1 MRPYRLYIVF
11 FTAFLCGSPLWAQ
24 ESRKIDVVQGGHV
37 MQGVT
42 TDTARFERLVG
53 DSAKR
58 VIFSQKTT
66 TISSDSA
73 YLFRDRNRVEA
84 YGNVKIVEND
94 TITVTGQRLVYYG
107 DIKLA
112 KMTGDAV
119 YRDPGLT
126 IESEVMQYD
135 MINKLA
141 SYYENGKLV
150 DARNTLTSRI
160 GNYHTE
166 SKIASFKYDVVLDN
180 PDYTLYSDTLQYDTE
195 RKVAFIRGPSTI
207 VSREDSVVFTFNEG
221 VYETTRDVSVFGRG
235 KIETESYI
243 LEGDTLYSD
252 DANRFYS
259 AHENVR
265 MISKEENVIITGK
278 HAKYWKDQELTK
290 VYGNP
295 VMEKIMGDDTLFL
308 SADTLVSIDSKIEEE
323 KRLLAYRDVRIF
335 KTDMQGIADSVAY
348 HLYDSIIYF
357 FADPV
362 LWYDVNQLEADSINI
377 QLKNNTIDVMN
388 LKVNSFLISE
398 DTLLHSFNQIKGREM
413 TIYFRNNEIDRAY
426 VFGNGESVMFA
437 ADDDGRSLLGLNK
450 TLCSSM
456 MIRFRNSQFDNA
468 SFYTKP
474 EASFIP
480 PHEINPPDR
489 ELPGFRLRRNE
500 RPDKQAVIDRLGTA
514 FPQPEENAEPLTE
527 RLPTH

>member
-1 MRPYRLYIVF
+1 MF
-11 FTAFLCGSPLWAQ
+11 FTAFLCWTPLLAQ
-24 ESRKIDVVQGGHV
+24 ESRKIDIVQGGHV

-42 TDTARFERLVG
+42 TDTARFERLIG
-53 DSAKR
+53 DAVKR

-66 TISSDSA
+66 TITSDSA
-73 YLFRDRNRVEA
+73 YLFRDKNRVEA

-112 KMTGDAV
+112 KITGDAV
-119 YRDPGLT
+119 YKDPGLT

-166 SKIASFKYDVVLDN
+166 SKMAAFKYDVVLVN

-195 RKVAFIRGPSTI
+195 SKVAYIRGPSTI
-207 VSREDSVVFTFNEG
+207 VSQEDSVVFTFEEG
-221 VYETTRDVSVFGRG
+221 EYETTKDVSVFGRG

-243 LEGDTLYSD
+243 LEGDTLFSD

-259 AHENVR
+259 AHENVK
-265 MISKEENVIITGK
+265 MISKEESVIITGK

-295 VMEKIMGDDTLFL
+295 VMERIMGEDTLFL
-308 SADTLVSIDSKIEEE
+308 SADTMVSIDSKIEEE
-323 KRLLAYRDVRIF
+323 KRLLAYHDVRLF
-335 KTDMQGIADSVAY
+335 KSDMQGIADSIAY

-357 FADPV
+357 YEDPV
-362 LWYDVNQLEADSINI
+362 LWYDVNQLEADSINMK
-377 QLKNNTIDVMN
+377 LKDNAIDVMN
-388 LKVNSFLISE
+388 LRVNSFLISE

-413 TIYFRNNEIDRAY
+413 TIYFQDNQINRAY

-437 ADDDGRSLLGLNK
+437 ADDDGKGLMGLNK

-456 MIRFRNSQFDNA
+456 MIRFKDSQFDNA

-489 ELPGFRLRRNE
+489 ELPGFRIRRDE
-500 RPDKQAVIDRLGTA
+500 RPDKDAVINRSERE
-514 FPQPEENAEPLTE
+514 FPEPEEKVDPVTE
-527 RLPTH
+527 RLPAN